1 MRPEGRLTCHRRGKI
16 VQSVSFNLG
25 PRPISFELEE
35 NWCLARNSILD
46 EADFS
51 PARPDMEMVNDLVL
65 GHSAD
70 PRGFKDG
77 QAVGEC
83 LSFSFCRECDHRTL
97 AAICSNR
104 KHMPRLNPKSRRDHL
119 NVESCHDRCMAW
131 NGQHC
136 TTGIYFAL
144 CRHRG
149 AERRG

>member
-16 VQSVSFNLG
+16 VQSVSFNFG

-70 PRGFKDG
+70 PRRFEDG

-83 LSFSFCRECDHRTL
+83 LGLSLRGEGDHRTFM
-97 AAICSNR
+97 AICSNGE
-104 KHMPRLNPKSRRDHL
+104 HMPRFYAKSWRDRL
-119 NVESCHDRCMAW
+119 NVESCHGGVWHGAASNARREFDVGRSDR
-131 NGQHC
+131 
-136 TTGIYFAL
+136 
-144 CRHRG
+144 
-149 AERRG
+149 